1 MAADTMARAVER
13 ASGFTVIGRCNNRG
27 EVATACATTPPDLA
41 VLDVGLYEHDA
52 RFAINSVR
60 RSASATRILLMS
72 PDLDTEQLAIAL
84 MAGADNC
91 ISAYVDVRD
100 FLAAIRAT
108 AARRSILTPAMQRD
122 AVRRVIELGR
132 TDGQRLSPRERDVLR
147 LAATGLHVD
156 DIARQL
162 FISPNTARTHLHRS
176 YRKLGA
182 TNRTGALATAMRRG
196 LLR

>member
-1 MAADTMARAVER
+1 MAADTMVRALGR
-13 ASGFTVIGRCNNRG
+13 TPGFTVKGRCSNRG
-27 EVATACATTPPDLA
+27 EVATACATTPPDVA
-41 VLDVGLYEHDA
+41 VVDVELYEHDA
-52 RFAINSVR
+52 RYAISSLR
-60 RSASATRILLMS
+60 ASAPAARILLMC
-72 PDLDTEQLAIAL
+72 PELETEQLAIAL

-91 ISAYVDVRD
+91 ISAYVRVPE
-100 FLAAIRAT
+100 FLTAVRAT

-182 TNRTGALATAMRRG
+182 TNRTAALAAATRRG
-196 LLR
+196 LLH